1 MLTESGITPYPALN
15 QLSLQYSIFGF
26 LLRNITKPGNHF
38 AARCY
43 LSALDDTSSLPSGQ
57 IFNLLT
63 VLDFYYQTERNQTE
77 RRAPARNE
85 GRLSEGQKIL
95 YVPVTR
101 KVTANSVHFSPVL
114 PCKVSPDSRTFT
126 RKVSLTGETFCSF

>member
-57 IFNLLT
+57 IFNLLS
-63 VLDFYYQTERNQTE
+63 VLDFHYQTELTHSE
-77 RRAPARNE
+77 RRGTRSEE
-85 GRLSEGQKIL
+85 GVSEGQKKL

-101 KVTANSVHFSPVL
+101 KVSSEIRNF
-114 PCKVSPDSRTFT
+114 CTF
-126 RKVSLTGETFCSF
+126 

>member
-43 LSALDDTSSLPSGQ
+43 LSALDDTNTLPPGQ
-57 IFNLLT
+57 IFNLLS
-63 VLDFYYQTERNQTE
+63 VLDFWYSTVKNGLVEEGGVRGDAKRPHPPER
-77 RRAPARNE
+77 
-85 GRLSEGQKIL
+85 L
-95 YVPVTR
+95 YVLVTR
-101 KVTANSVHFSPVL
+101 KVSPI
-114 PCKVSPDSRTFT
+114 F
-126 RKVSLTGETFCSF
+126 ETSALF

>member
-43 LSALDDTSSLPSGQ
+43 LSALDDTDSLPLGD
-57 IFNLLT
+57 IFHLL
-63 VLDFYYQTERNQTE
+63 VLLDTFHETERNRTE
-77 RRAPARNE
+77 GGAQRPTE
-85 GRLSEGQKIL
+85 GRGREGQKRL

-114 PCKVSPDSRTFT
+114 PCKVSPDSRIIT
-126 RKVSLTGETFCSF
+126 RKVSLISRTF

>member
-1 MLTESGITPYPALN
+1 MSIESSITPYPALN

-43 LSALDDTSSLPSGQ
+43 LSALDDTNSLPPGQ

-63 VLDFYYQTERNQTE
+63 VLDFYYETERFQTERGALATI
-77 RRAPARNE
+77 E
-85 GRLSEGQKIL
+85 GRGRDGRKRL

-101 KVTANSVHFSPVL
+101 KV
-114 PCKVSPDSRTFT
+114 
-126 RKVSLTGETFCSF
+126 SLTVETFGRF

>member
-43 LSALDDTSSLPSGQ
+43 LSALDDTNSLPPGQ
-57 IFNLLT
+57 IFSLLP
-63 VLDFYYQTERNQTE
+63 VLDFWYSTVKNGLVEEGGVRGDAKRPHPPER
-77 RRAPARNE
+77 
-85 GRLSEGQKIL
+85 L
-95 YVPVTR
+95 YVPV
-101 KVTANSVHFSPVL
+101 
-114 PCKVSPDSRTFT
+114 T

>member
-1 MLTESGITPYPALN
+1 MQTELGITPYPALN

-43 LSALDDTSSLPSGQ
+43 LSALDDTDTLPPGE
-57 IFNLLT
+57 IFDLL
-63 VLDFYYQTERNQTE
+63 VLLDTFHGTELTHFE
-77 RRAPARNE
+77 RRGTRSE
-85 GRLSEGQKIL
+85 KRVSEGQKKL

-101 KVTANSVHFSPVL
+101 KVSLISRTFCISL

-126 RKVSLTGETFCSF
+126 RKVSPIFETSVRF

>member
-26 LLRNITKPGNHF
+26 LLRNITKPGNYF

-43 LSALDDTSSLPSGQ
+43 LSALDDTNSLPPGQ
-57 IFNLLT
+57 IFNLLS
-63 VLDFYYQTERNQTE
+63 VLDFHYKTELNRTERGAQ
-77 RRAPARNE
+77 RPSE
-85 GRLSEGQKIL
+85 GRASEGQKKL
-95 YVPVTR
+95 YVPV
-101 KVTANSVHFSPVL
+101 
-114 PCKVSPDSRTFT
+114 T

>member
-43 LSALDDTSSLPSGQ
+43 LSALDDTNTLPSGQ
-57 IFNLLT
+57 IFNLLS
-63 VLDFYYQTERNQTE
+63 VLDFHYKTELNRTE
-77 RRAPARNE
+77 GGAQRPTE
-85 GRLSEGQKIL
+85 GRASEGQKKL

-101 KVTANSVHFSPVL
+101 KVSLISRTFCISI
-114 PCKVSPDSRTFT
+114 PCKVSPADRN
-126 RKVSLTGETFCSF
+126 FCSF